1 MIDAIRG
8 VSALRELTA
17 LVQNLDKKLSLP
29 ITVEIL
35 QKIVD
40 TKDGFKYFANIDGV
54 TTEVFSRKELEL
66 GAKYWADGVK
76 KQNLIALEN
85 LVEKPQILSGSVF
98 KNDVIVKALGFDKL
112 VELIKNNEAAE
123 TPPLAAKAQEQKPST
138 SQAQQKTESAPT
150 QSGAQ
155 KSVSVENPNLT
166 RTVAADTE
174 LAKSANVKTADVK
187 VSNKQDEPKKINER
201 ALQES
206 FEKIKN
212 IKEEATKELAVI
224 QTKIQKESAPNIIKW
239 SVKEEPTQ
247 TQKEAIKET
256 PKQAAKEVAKE
267 AAPQKTSDEK
277 PNLQNIKERLN
288 EFKNVQASL
297 LTKEESEK
305 IKADDNAAKKQT
317 AIKSSGA
324 EPQAGALHHHK
335 GAHDVAAAQREQKL
349 NVMELAAEPIKAD
362 TMEKIAVTLA
372 QNFEGATQSA
382 LLEATQQI
390 MDAIFGKL
398 PEHDADE
405 VILKIL
411 EQLEKKLNEQEV
423 KGGGKKRVRDALD
436 EEKQKDGDAQTSN
449 GESDIDESAK
459 SKADS
464 PVSKLK
470 AQLLEEIAKTNSK
483 SYFQI
488 LSNVAISMNNDVFT
502 FVLKDKGVLQFKKT
516 GNNEL
521 IAKTVQFYS
530 AFETLGPIG
539 GEITHVNGH
548 TSLSIEVE
556 FESSYRFLKENLKEL
571 SFFDRKNVSIKHGI
585 KEIQEIKNS
594 FLDAIG

>member
-1 MIDAIRG
+1 MIDGIRG

-29 ITVEIL
+29 ITVEVL

-85 LVEKPQILSGSVF
+85 LVEKPQILSGAVF

-123 TPPLAAKAQEQKPST
+123 TPPLAAKAREQTPQT
-138 SQAQQKTESAPT
+138 QQKTESAPN
-150 QSGAQ
+150 QSAAQ
-155 KSVSVENPNLT
+155 KSVSVENPNLA
-166 RTVAADTE
+166 RTAAADAE
-174 LAKSANVKTADVK
+174 LTKSANVKIADVK
-187 VSNKQDEPKKINER
+187 VSNKQDEPKKTNER
-201 ALQES
+201 AVQES

-224 QTKIQKESAPNIIKW
+224 QTKVQKESVPNIIKW
-239 SVKEEPTQ
+239 SAKEEPIQ
-247 TQKEAIKET
+247 TQKEAIKEA
-256 PKQAAKEVAKE
+256 PKEVAKE
-267 AAPQKTSDEK
+267 AIAQKTSDEK

-317 AIKSSGA
+317 AIKSGGA

-349 NVMELAAEPIKAD
+349 NVMDLAAEPIKAD

-405 VILKIL
+405 AILKIL

-436 EEKQKDGDAQTSN
+436 EEKQKEGDAQTSN
-449 GESDIDESAK
+449 GESDIDENAN
-459 SKADS
+459 SKTDS

-483 SYFQI
+483 SDFQM

-502 FVLKDKGVLQFKKT
+502 FVLKDKGVLQFRKT
-516 GNNEL
+516 GANEL